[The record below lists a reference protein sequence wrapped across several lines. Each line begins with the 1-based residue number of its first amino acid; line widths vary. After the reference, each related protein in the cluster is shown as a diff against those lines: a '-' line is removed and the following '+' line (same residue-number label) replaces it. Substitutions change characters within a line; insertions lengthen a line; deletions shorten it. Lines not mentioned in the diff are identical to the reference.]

1 MGIKTS
7 SIGEKGK
14 EMIKMP
20 KDMTTTDG
28 SSRPRRSR
36 RRPAKQT
43 PVQTLFNTCKD
54 LFSNGGFGFVPPPQ
68 DVHQLCSILDNLKPM
83 DVGLTPEMPYFRT
96 RRIGVSPFITYLHLH
111 ECEKFSIGIFCLPPS
126 GVLPLHNHPGM
137 TVFSKLLFGT
147 MHIKSYDW
155 ETDVSP
161 NMALKAG
168 DSQDGFD
175 ATTTRLAKLKVDSD
189 FTAPGST
196 SVLYPNDCN
205 MHCFT
210 AVTPCAVL
218 DVLTPPYSDPDGRH
232 CTYYQEYPFGH
243 FSVEGVTVPENEKG
257 NYAWLKERER
267 PEDLVVVGGRYM
279 GPKIIKT

>member
-7 SIGEKGK
+7 PVGKIGEGMF
-14 EMIKMP
+14 EMP
-20 KDMTTTDG
+20 KETTTNS

-36 RRPAKQT
+36 RRQGRQPPIQI
-43 PVQTLFNTCKD
+43 LFNTCKQ
-54 LFSNGGFGFVPPPQ
+54 LFANGGFGFIPPPPNVQ
-68 DVHQLCSILDNLKPM
+68 QLCSILDDLKPT
-83 DVGLTPEMPYFRT
+83 DVGLTPLLPYFRT
-96 RRIGVSPFITYLHLH
+96 TRMGVSPTITYLHLH

-155 ETDVSP
+155 VTDITPKVTP
-161 NMALKAG
+161 KAG
-168 DSQDGFD
+168 DSEDING

-189 FTAPGST
+189 FTAPGNT
-196 SVLYPNDCN
+196 SVLYPNDGGN

-232 CTYYQEYPFGH
+232 CTYYHEYPFDH
-243 FSVEGVTVPENEKG
+243 FSVEGVTVAESEKG

-267 PEDLVVVGGRYM
+267 PEELVVVGGRYM
-279 GPKIIKT
+279 GPKILKT